1 MKTLDLVKM
10 AMYLALFTVL
20 DLLAT
25 NLPIFKMPNGGS
37 LGLATVVLMLAAF
50 DLGWKKGLL
59 VSLLSIVMQQ
69 FVGEIYLIRIDQVFF
84 DYVLAF
90 GIYGLAPLLTLVPK
104 NKDGRVPVLGLVISS
119 VIVNCVRFASH
130 VFVGATLWL
139 VHLPQAERWGASF
152 AYSSS
157 YMIPTIIYGAIM
169 LPILYL
175 ALWPAFKRQKE
186 KTS

>member
-20 DLLAT
+20 DLIAT
-25 NLPIFKMPNGGS
+25 NLPLFKMPNGGS

-69 FVGEIYLIRIDQVFF
+69 FVGEVYLIRIDQVFL

-90 GIYGLAPLLTLVPK
+90 GIYGLSPLFTFVPK
-104 NKDGRVPVLGLVISS
+104 DKEGKVPILGLAISA
-119 VIVNCVRFASH
+119 VIVNLVRFGSH
-130 VFVGATLWL
+130 VLVGATLWL
-139 VHLPQAERWGASF
+139 IDLPQAERWGASVV
-152 AYSSS
+152 YSSS
-157 YMIPTIIYGAIM
+157 YMIPTLIYGAIM
-169 LPILYL
+169 LPILYN
-175 ALWPAFKRQKE
+175 ALWPTFKRQFSK
-186 KTS
+186 